1 MSERSRVEKI
11 VQLEVNALGEQIG
24 FGNEEIYYAALN
36 NVLAAFRQGE
46 EEIERFNEEVGS

>member
-11 VQLEVNALGEQIG
+11 VQLEVNSLGEQIG